1 MKAKMVGVYSLAHF
15 IVDLCCA
22 VLVTNFVTEKMGAG
36 TLLFVAIVLYN
47 FFAFAV
53 QLPIGII
60 ADKVNKNGLC
70 AAIGC
75 LAVALGYAFTNWGI
89 LACII
94 AGIGNAMF
102 HVGGGIDVL
111 NISDKKASLSGIFV
125 STGAMG
131 IFLGSKSASVGFHSF
146 VLPVLVLIIMS
157 VLIYLLYQQIKD
169 KVKNEPMEFPT
180 LNKKE
185 ILAII
190 CFMITVVI
198 RGYAGFIFN
207 FEWKKSF
214 VLALIS
220 IFAVVGGK
228 MLGGIIGDRIGLKKI
243 SILSLVLAAIL
254 FVFAFQ
260 NSICGIL
267 AILCFNMTMPI
278 TLIALSN
285 ILNNNKGMAFGLL
298 TVALFVG
305 AVPVFFGYTQ
315 IFFSAIGLVAICMV
329 SVVALVAGLK
339 LVENKKGE
347 S

>member
-22 VLVTNFVTEKMGAG
+22 VLVTNLVTTKMGNG
-36 TLLFVAIVLYN
+36 MPLFIAIILYN

-53 QLPIGII
+53 QLPVGIV

-75 LAVALGYAFTNWGI
+75 LIVALSYAFSSWGTI
-89 LACII
+89 SCII
-94 AGIGNAMF
+94 AGIGNSMF
-102 HVGGGIDVL
+102 HVGGGIDIL

-131 IFLGSKSASVGFHSF
+131 IFLGSKSASVGFHAF
-146 VLPVLVLIIMS
+146 YLPVIVLILMAFF
-157 VLIYLLYQQIKD
+157 IYLVYRQIKD
-169 KVKNEPMEFPT
+169 TVKNEPVIVPN
-180 LNKKE
+180 LSKKE
-185 ILAII
+185 IIAIV

-198 RGYAGFIFN
+198 RGYAGFIFT
-207 FEWKKSF
+207 FEWKQSF

-228 MLGGIIGDRIGLKKI
+228 MLGGIIGDRIGLLKI
-243 SILSLVLAAIL
+243 SILSLVSAAIL
-254 FVFAFQ
+254 FIFAFH
-260 NSICGIL
+260 NSIMGIL

-278 TLIALSN
+278 TLIELSN
-285 ILNNNKGMAFGLL
+285 ILNKNKGMAFGLL

-315 IFFSAIGLVAICMV
+315 IFFSPVGLIAICLV
-329 SVVALVAGLK
+329 SAVALVAGLK
-339 LVENKKGE
+339 LVENKKE
-347 S
+347 E